1 MRIFRR
7 RPSRNDPLPKR
18 SGAAACNDAYAP
30 ALRSEDGPA
39 RRRASTCGAATAR
52 NRLIVAAATA
62 LCLAWSTTPQADVV
76 PQVAALLRDTRLNEI
91 SGMAL
96 SARTPQRLWVHN
108 DSGAPAELF
117 AIGLDGK
124 VQARL
129 RLSAPKPVDWE
140 DMAAFTLDGK
150 PYLLLADT
158 GDNGGV
164 RKRSEL
170 LVVEEPDFAAGTE
183 ERQLS
188 AAPAWR
194 IVFRYADAPHDV
206 EAVAVDTASEA
217 VLLLTKRTT
226 PPQLWSVPLRPG
238 AQQENVATLLGN
250 VAVPDETAP
259 ATDFQRRLQPGRP
272 TAASLGRDGRSIAVL
287 SYASVWLY
295 RRDDGESWAQALA
308 RTPQVFPLGLLVQA
322 EALALDTAGRRIL
335 VTGERWPAP
344 LLRIELSDK
353 P

>member
-1 MRIFRR
+1 MCRGDAARGNRGAR
-7 RPSRNDPLPKR
+7 RPAAPAAAAWLRRIAAASLVALFTPAF
-18 SGAAACNDAYAP
+18 GAA
-30 ALRSEDGPA
+30 R
-39 RRRASTCGAATAR
+39 
-52 NRLIVAAATA
+52 
-62 LCLAWSTTPQADVV
+62 ADVV
-76 PQVAALLRDTRLNEI
+76 PQVAALLRDTRLGEI

-96 SARTPQRLWVHN
+96 SARTPQRLWLHN

-117 AIGLDGK
+117 AIGLDGR

-129 RLSAPKPVDWE
+129 RLTAPKPVDWE

-170 LVVEEPDFAAGTE
+170 LVVEEPDVEAGAAE
-183 ERQLS
+183 QELR

-194 IVFRYADAPHDV
+194 VVFRYADAPHDV
-206 EAVAVDTASEA
+206 EAVAVDTASET

-238 AQQENVATLLGN
+238 TQQEVVATLLGH
-250 VAVPDETAP
+250 VAVPDEPAP
-259 ATDFQRRLQPGRP
+259 TTDFQRRLQPGRP

-295 RRDDGESWAQALA
+295 RRDVGESWAQALA
-308 RTPQVFPLGLLVQA
+308 RTPQVFPFGLLVQA
-322 EALALDTAGRRIL
+322 EALALDTAGRRL
-335 VTGERWPAP
+335 FVTGERWPAP
-344 LLRIELSDK
+344 LLRIDLPDK

>member
-1 MRIFRR
+1 M
-7 RPSRNDPLPKR
+7 
-18 SGAAACNDAYAP
+18 
-30 ALRSEDGPA
+30 
-39 RRRASTCGAATAR
+39 TAT
-52 NRLIVAAATA
+52 V
-62 LCLAWSTTPQADVV
+62 QAEVV
-76 PQVAALLRDTRLNEI
+76 PQVAALLRDARLGEI

-96 SARTPQRLWVHN
+96 SARTPQRLWMHN

-117 AIGLDGK
+117 AVGLDGR

-129 RLSAPKPVDWE
+129 RIDAPKPVDWE

-150 PYLLLADT
+150 AYLLLADT

-170 LVVEEPDFAAGTE
+170 LVVEEPEFEAHAE
-183 ERQLS
+183 ERELR

-206 EAVAVDTASEA
+206 EAVAVDAAGDT
-217 VLLLTKRTT
+217 VLLMTKRTS
-226 PPQLWSVPLRPG
+226 PPQLWSLPLRPG
-238 AQQENVATLLGN
+238 RSQELVAQPLGAI
-250 VAVPDETAP
+250 AVPDEAAP
-259 ATDFQRRLQPGRP
+259 PADFRRRLQPGRP
-272 TAASLGRDGRSIAVL
+272 TAGSLGRDGRSIAVL

-295 RRDDGESWAQALA
+295 RRDAGQSWAEALA
-308 RTPQVFPLGLLVQA
+308 RVPRVFPLGLLVQP
-322 EALALDTAGRRIL
+322 EALALDTAGNRVF

-344 LLRIELSDK
+344 LLRIDLQ